1 MTDPRRRISTVFWC
15 LLPVVLLVAL
25 LPWWR
30 NHGYLR
36 DLYDYGLVI
45 TANGLMERGERPYV
59 DFTTSIQAGF
69 LGLNWLVEKVGGG
82 TYAALTRGAAGLIV
96 LSGLLLP
103 LMLVRRWPGWAA
115 LIAGGAITLG
125 AASQHTILWHNTL
138 GVFTLALVVWSTAL
152 APVLRKADWP
162 WHLLALAG
170 LVLGGVNKLNFHF
183 VALAV
188 ALAWALRA
196 GLTGRAGLGRVVATV
211 LALLVAGLALP
222 LMIELAWTGA
232 SFELWRSNVVGL
244 AAGSRFAL
252 LARIA
257 SREFLFAPLHDYYG
271 KLVLPQVGLAGLL
284 LTLTTLAGCW
294 RHEGK
299 ARTGAER
306 VLLVLA
312 VLLAAAAG
320 AALLATNFDIA
331 WVGVA
336 AWLVLLTG
344 VWLGFGAAAAGRWFT
359 AGFVLPAAVLGAAAG
374 WSAWLGQRSQ
384 FGYSA
389 EPRSAYRPAAEAE
402 PALAGLQ
409 GLRVPPDVFLSLQAV
424 GRELAGYEE
433 SKARPVFYGP
443 GLELLERFYP
453 SAREKGQPLWAH
465 WDTTYNEA
473 SIGRLREGFLYSET
487 RRAAFTTIAF
497 AHWPDALRTV
507 LDEQFVRDQVGP
519 AVARWRR
526 QEDVPDRQVDSFA
539 TLGKL
544 GGNVDGRVLHFDRR
558 PLRATPTGGG
568 SHLLGTVGEAGQV
581 LLRVPIFRLRGVAMV
596 HRMPGGKS
604 GPLQAHFKVIVHGAV
619 PEDVRWS
626 QAIELPA
633 GQDEVKVPFEV
644 DGSGKQL
651 LLWVMQPGGQQRALL
666 AGYRDLEI
674 THAGEVP
681 GAPHLRPYQTP
692 EAAPEPALGASLFGD
707 IAWRPAELVVRNG
720 RPADDGLEL
729 LPGGEAW
736 LHSAGMVGEFHGRV
750 TCAESAGRPSVA
762 RVVWYKGGRLQILQQ
777 EQLSRERPF
786 EFHAWT
792 AEPGGWFGVLLDVG
806 EGLAPARVRITRSTL
821 QP

>member
-1 MTDPRRRISTVFWC
+1 MTETPRRIPPAFWC
-15 LLPVVLLVAL
+15 LLAVGALVAL

-82 TYAALTRGAAGLIV
+82 TYAALARGGAGLI
-96 LSGLLLP
+96 LASGLLLP
-103 LMLVRRWPGWAA
+103 LLLVRRWPWWAA
-115 LIAGGAITLG
+115 VAVGGVVTLG
-125 AASQHTILWHNTL
+125 AAAQHTILWHNTL
-138 GVFTLALVVWSTAL
+138 GVFTLALVAWATAV
-152 APVLRKADWP
+152 APVGRKADWP

-170 LVLGGVNKLNFHF
+170 LVLGGINKLNFHL

-196 GLTGRAGLGRVVATV
+196 GLTGRAGVGRLAVTV
-211 LALLVAGLALP
+211 LAIVVAGVVLP
-222 LMIELAWTGA
+222 LAAELAWTGA
-232 SFELWRSNVVGL
+232 SFELWRGNVVGL

-252 LARIA
+252 LERIG
-257 SREFLFAPLHDYYG
+257 SWEFLFAPLHDYYG

-284 LTLTTLAGCW
+284 LTLATLAGCW
-294 RHEGK
+294 R
-299 ARTGAER
+299 GATASR
-306 VLLVLA
+306 PRIDRGLLVLA
-312 VLLAAAAG
+312 VVGAAVAG
-320 AALLATNFDIA
+320 AALLATNFEIA

-336 AWLVLLTG
+336 AWLALLVS
-344 VWLGFGAAAAGRWFT
+344 VWLGFQPEKPGKILT
-359 AGFVLPAAVLGAAAG
+359 AGFVLPALVLGGAAW
-374 WSAWLGQRSQ
+374 WSAWWGQRSQ
-384 FGYSA
+384 FGYSSA
-389 EPRSAYRPAAEAE
+389 PRSAYLPAEEAA
-402 PALAGLQ
+402 PGYAGLQ
-409 GLRVPPDVFLSLQAV
+409 GLRVPPDVFLSLQAL
-424 GRELAGYEE
+424 GRELDGYEE
-433 SKARPVFYGP
+433 SDARPVFYGP

-453 SAREKGQPLWAH
+453 SVREKGQPLWAH
-465 WDTTYNEA
+465 WDTTYNEV

-497 AHWPDALRTV
+497 AHWPEALRTV
-507 LDEQFVRDQVGP
+507 LDEHFVRDQVGP
-519 AVARWRR
+519 VVARWRR

-558 PLRATPTGGG
+558 PLRATPTGSGT
-568 SHLLGTVGEAGQV
+568 HLLGTVGEAGQV
-581 LLRVPIFRLRGVAMV
+581 LLRAPVFRLRGVAMV
-596 HRMPGGKS
+596 SRMPGRES
-604 GPLQAHFKVIVHGAV
+604 GSLSAHFKVIVHGAV

-626 QAIELPA
+626 HPIELPA

-644 DGSGKQL
+644 DGSGRQL
-651 LLWVMQPGGQQRALL
+651 LLWVMQPAGQQRALL

-681 GAPHLRPYQTP
+681 GAPHLRPEYPP
-692 EAAPEPALGASLFGD
+692 ETAPEPALGASLFGD

-720 RPADDGLEL
+720 RPAGDGLEL
-729 LPGGEAW
+729 LPGGEVW
-736 LHSAGMVGEFHGRV
+736 LHTANMVGEFHGRV
-750 TCAESAGRPSVA
+750 TSPESAGRPSVA
-762 RVVWYKGGRLQILQQ
+762 RVVWHKGGRLQILQQ

-786 EFHAWT
+786 DFRAWT
-792 AEPGGWFGVLLDVG
+792 AEPGGWIGVLVDGG